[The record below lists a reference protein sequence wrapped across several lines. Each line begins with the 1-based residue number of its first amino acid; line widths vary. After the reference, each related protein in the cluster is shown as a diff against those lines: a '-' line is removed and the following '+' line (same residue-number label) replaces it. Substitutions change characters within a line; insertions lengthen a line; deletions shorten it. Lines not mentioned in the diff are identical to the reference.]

1 MVAQRVAGIVRQRQL
16 RIERQHQECAETER
30 EVSKHV
36 IRNKSPPPPPPVTFT
51 TTSLADLHIKK
62 YILSFTT
69 H

>member
-36 IRNKSPPPPPPVTFT
+36 IRNKSPPPPPPVTT
-51 TTSLADLHIKK
+51 QLSTSNQPDIHI
-62 YILSFTT
+62 
-69 H
+69 